1 VSAGSG
7 PVVLG
12 VDGGNTKTLAV
23 VADADGAVLGQ
34 ARGGCTD
41 IYGAVS
47 VGAALDEL
55 QATCAEA
62 LARAG
67 LIGAELDAAAFSLAG
82 ADWPEDF
89 GMLRGEAARRV
100 GLAVEPVVVNDALG
114 ALRCGG
120 PAWAGL
126 SIVCGTGAAIG
137 ARHPDGTIFH
147 LGFWPDGAGGRQ
159 LGADGLRAAYRAGL
173 DLGPPTSLLAKA
185 LARFG
190 AADALDLL
198 HAFTRRGGR
207 PDSDED
213 LLAPDVLDAA
223 EEGDAVARGLVEEQ
237 ARVMGRQARMTAARV
252 ELPVAGAPVVLT
264 GGVLTHP
271 SRLIGDLV
279 MAELPGGRRIEP
291 VPPPIVG
298 AVLLALDHLGA
309 ATDAAALEA
318 GLRIPLEPERSAA
331 WAASRSST

>member
-1 VSAGSG
+1 VSASRG

-23 VADADGAVLGQ
+23 VATADGTVLGQ

-41 IYGAVS
+41 IYGAQS
-47 VGAALDEL
+47 PGAALDVLE
-55 QATCAEA
+55 ATCAQA
-62 LARAG
+62 LGLAG
-67 LIGAELDAAAFSLAG
+67 VDGAELDAAALSLAG

-89 GMLRGEAARRV
+89 ALLRAEAERRL
-100 GLAVEPVVVNDALG
+100 GLAREPVVVNDALG

-120 PAWAGL
+120 PAWTGV

-137 ARHPDGTIFH
+137 ARHPDGRIFH

-159 LGADGLRAAYRAGL
+159 LGGDGLRAAYRAGL
-173 DLGPPTSLLAKA
+173 DLGPATSLLPKA
-185 LARFG
+185 LVRFG
-190 AADALDLL
+190 AADATDLL

-207 PDSDED
+207 PATDED

-223 EEGDAVARGLVEEQ
+223 EEGDAVALGLVREQ
-237 ARVMGRQARMTAARV
+237 VRVMGGQARMTARRV
-252 ELPVAGAPVVLT
+252 DLPLAGAPVVLT

-271 SRLIGDLV
+271 SPLIGELV
-279 MAELPGGRRIEP
+279 MAELPGARRLEP

-298 AVLLALDHLGA
+298 AVLLAFDHLGA
-309 ATDAAALEA
+309 EADAAALEA